1 MVVEVGDLVPAD
13 SGDGVWPDSQ
23 EKSGSLEQNESVP
36 VLPEELSKASLRE
49 HGRKHLAPQ
58 FVPSKYYVVEAL
70 PRTVGGKV
78 RATETVGLIETGGK
92 GVVRL

>member
-1 MVVEVGDLVPAD
+1 M
-13 SGDGVWPDSQ
+13 
-23 EKSGSLEQNESVP
+23 
-36 VLPEELSKASLRE
+36 LPEELSKSVLRE

-58 FVPSKYYVVEAL
+58 FVPSKYYAVEAL

-78 RATETVGLIETGGK
+78 RATETVGLIEAGGE